1 MAASPRIEIVSPN
14 FMNQRVLHEKT
25 IIIPQKIEAQK
36 MPGATPSTAPKSVM
50 FDKAESAEEMDQWQ
64 ERHDALAE
72 KLDALKKGNDDT
84 WQTQVKLIEEEMTRL
99 KQKMEAYLQV
109 QKQDEG
115 VDGKVEPSRKD
126 R

>member
-1 MAASPRIEIVSPN
+1 
-14 FMNQRVLHEKT
+14 MNQRVLHEKA

-64 ERHDALAE
+64 ERHDALAV